1 MEEAE
6 AEAEAEEDRGGGR
19 VGDADD
25 FREETKAVDAVL
37 SPVPGSAAETEGD
50 GVTEWSGLAGDDM
63 WNGRRS
69 RRLRRCRRFRNW
81 KFGCELGK
89 WELGSANAV
98 LPELPKKSKVNT
110 NFSKYEM

>member
-19 VGDADD
+19 VGDAVD

-50 GVTEWSGLAGDDM
+50 GVTEWSGLAGDDIVEREEKQEIEEM
-63 WNGRRS
+63 QEIS
-69 RRLRRCRRFRNW
+69 KLEIRL
-81 KFGCELGK
+81 
-89 WELGSANAV
+89 
-98 LPELPKKSKVNT
+98 
-110 NFSKYEM
+110 